1 MGLAFFGLTSKSAA
15 QYRVNVFDSIHEIV
29 FHGKGGYTWE
39 TVYNMPIWL
48 RKYTFIKIQEFYE
61 KKNNAQKDMQSAS
74 KNSKTLVNS
83 SGEVNKT
90 EFKAASK
97 PYNKSTYK

>member
-1 MGLAFFGLTSKSAA
+1 
-15 QYRVNVFDSIHEIV
+15 
-29 FHGKGGYTWE
+29 
-39 TVYNMPIWL
+39 MPIWL
-48 RKYTFIKIQEFYE
+48 RKYTFIKIQSFYE
-61 KKNNAQKDMQSAS
+61 KKNNAEKDNQSVS
-74 KNSKTLVNS
+74 QNTKTLVNS